1 MCCNIYEGLYGFAEK
16 NAEVKPLLATELPEI
31 SDDGLIYTI
40 KLREGVKFHDGTDF
54 NADAVK
60 TSIERLLEPNRNSDQ
75 PYASFVFGEEAAN
88 SGVKTVEVVDATT
101 VKYHDARGEH
111 LVFEEPGHGP
121 RVSDR
126 FPEGH

>member
-88 SGVKTVEVVDATT
+88 SGVKTVEAVDATT
-101 VKYHDARGEH
+101 VKITMRAANTSF
-111 LVFEEPGHGP
+111 LKNLAMALASPI
-121 RVSDR
+121 VS
-126 FPEGH
+126 PKAH